1 LDAVAFIAD
10 QKQEQ
15 QTLRTL
21 SYIIQYNN
29 NLYHLIGVST
39 LADFNNYA
47 NAFSNTMQNFKQLT
61 DPSKLNKKPERV
73 RIKTI
78 NQATTLEQ
86 ALRGYRVDQKRFEEM
101 AILNGMKLKDKLAS
115 GTLIKIIAE

>member
-1 LDAVAFIAD
+1 
-10 QKQEQ
+10 
-15 QTLRTL
+15 LRTL

-39 LADFNNYA
+39 LADFNNYSA
-47 NAFSNTMQNFKQLT
+47 SFSNTMQNFRQLT
-61 DPSKLNKKPERV
+61 DQAKLNKKPDRV

-86 ALRGYRVDQKRFEEM
+86 ALRGFGIEQKRLQEM
-101 AILNGMKLKDKLAS
+101 AILNGMKLNEKLPA
-115 GTLIKIIAE
+115 GTLIKIIAQ